1 MEPQAFPV
9 DSLTVPETTL
19 LQHLQRGAP
28 DAEIAVRLGL
38 PIGEEKAW
46 LTQSRLLRRAA
57 GSNH

>member
-38 PIGEEKAW
+38 PIGEEKA
-46 LTQSRLLRRAA
+46 
-57 GSNH
+57 